1 LTQTAGT
8 LKLAG
13 TEKNVIIALAEELLD
28 SLAAYNKMAKAANPF
43 GDGQASER
51 IVQALLRLLEI

>member
-1 LTQTAGT
+1 
-8 LKLAG
+8 
-13 TEKNVIIALAEELLD
+13 
-28 SLAAYNKMAKAANPF
+28 MAKAANPF